1 MTYTFITF
9 DISQVIW
16 HPAWKQV
23 ILFRKICDTKTQST
37 HLHCPTSN
45 LAWLMLAT
53 PPTGYVHLGKANL
66 YLIGFNL
73 RKYPSKI
80 MQCGPKPNRY
90 FPHPSEVTPF
100 NSLSSFFLALTSML
114 ISMYINSYFLT
125 NLCQTQNWKSLIS
138 FMIGKYTSHPP
149 NIIMFQPWLGPY
161 VFSVFFRMTL

>member
-1 MTYTFITF
+1 MWYENTVNTLTLSYLQPSLAYACYPT
-9 DISQVIW
+9 
-16 HPAWKQV
+16 H
-23 ILFRKICDTKTQST
+23 RICS
-37 HLHCPTSN
+37 LRES
-45 LAWLMLAT
+45 
-53 PPTGYVHLGKANL
+53 NL
-66 YLIGFNL
+66 YLIGVNL

-80 MQCGPKPNRY
+80 TQCGPKPNRY

-161 VFSVFFRMTL
+161 VFSVFFRVTL